1 VASGVTFRLV
11 PGLSA
16 RDRAATL
23 AVLENAQWVYALG
36 RYPKKQVL
44 DDEIDVRML
53 RDRIGAMRKAAQD
66 LSPAQRKKIDVPW
79 ARLEDDPDET
89 PDMLWTVAK
98 KVTPKVLAEM
108 RPLVSDTPEA
118 AFLIT
123 PEPKKTAAKKTP
135 KRTGPTKARTRGK
148 IGGKNP
154 RHRR

>member
-1 VASGVTFRLV
+1 MGPARQLIFRLV
-11 PGLSA
+11 PGLTA

-36 RYPKKQVL
+36 RYPKKQIL
-44 DDEIDVRML
+44 DDEIDVKML

-66 LSPAQRKKIDVPW
+66 LSPAQRKKIDLPW

-98 KVTPKVLAEM
+98 KVTPKVLAEL

-123 PEPKKTAAKKTP
+123 PEPKKTVAKKTK
-135 KRTGPTKARTRGK
+135 KRKKATRSG
-148 IGGKNP
+148 
-154 RHRR
+154 R

>member
-1 VASGVTFRLV
+1 VASAGRLTFRFV
-11 PGLSA
+11 PGLTA

-44 DDEIDVRML
+44 DDEIDVKML
-53 RDRIGAMRKAAQD
+53 RDRIGAMRKAA
-66 LSPAQRKKIDVPW
+66 LNISPAQRKKIDVPW

-98 KVTPKVLAEM
+98 KVTPKVLAEL

-118 AFLIT
+118 AFLIS
-123 PEPKKTAAKKTP
+123 PEPEKAAAKKKT
-135 KRTGPTKARTRGK
+135 KRATARKRK
-148 IGGKNP
+148 K
-154 RHRR
+154 

>member
-1 VASGVTFRLV
+1 V
-11 PGLSA
+11 PGLTA
-16 RDRAATL
+16 RDRVATL

-44 DDEIDVRML
+44 DDEIDVKML

-66 LSPAQRKKIDVPW
+66 LSPAQRKKIDLPW

-98 KVTPKVLAEM
+98 KVTPKVLAEL

-123 PEPKKTAAKKTP
+123 PEPKKTVAKKTK
-135 KRTGPTKARTRGK
+135 KRKKATRSG
-148 IGGKNP
+148 
-154 RHRR
+154 R

>member
-1 VASGVTFRLV
+1 
-11 PGLSA
+11 
-16 RDRAATL
+16 
-23 AVLENAQWVYALG
+23 
-36 RYPKKQVL
+36 
-44 DDEIDVRML
+44 ML
-53 RDRIGAMRKAAQD
+53 RDRIGAMRKAAQE

-123 PEPKKTAAKKTP
+123 PEPKKTAAKENAKAPRADESKDTW
-135 KRTGPTKARTRGK
+135 KDWWQESSSSTMTG
-148 IGGKNP
+148 
-154 RHRR
+154 